1 MGGILNA
8 IEISARGLS
17 AQRSKMNVIAQN
29 MANAE
34 TTETPEGGPYRRKRV
49 VISEDKQTQS
59 FSTALSKATTNLART
74 NPGHRFGRSLAAQQ
88 ESEITSVD
96 YKEVEEPKDSYRL
109 VHDPSHPDADED
121 GFVKMPNIDVITE
134 MVDMM
139 TASRAYEA
147 NTSVISAA
155 KKMAN
160 DALDI

>member
-34 TTETPEGGPYRRKRV
+34 TSETAEGGPYRRKRV
-49 VISEDKQTQS
+49 VISEDKNTVS
-59 FSTALSKATTNLART
+59 FSTALGKASSSLART
-74 NPGHRFGRSLAAQQ
+74 HSGHRYGRTLSVQNK
-88 ESEITSVD
+88 SEVSSVD
-96 YKEVEEPKDSYRL
+96 HKEIEDSDTNFRL
-109 VHDPSHPDADED
+109 VHDPTHPDADEE
-121 GFVKMPNIDVITE
+121 GFVRMPNIDVITE

-147 NTSVISAA
+147 NTSVISSA

-160 DALDI
+160 DAMDI

>member
-34 TTETPEGGPYRRKRV
+34 TSETAEGGPYRRKRV
-49 VISEDKQTQS
+49 VISEDKNTVS
-59 FSTALSKATTNLART
+59 FRSALGKASTSLART
-74 NPGHRFGRSLAAQQ
+74 HSGHRMGKTLSMQNRS
-88 ESEITSVD
+88 EVSSVD
-96 YKEVEEPKDSYRL
+96 HQEIEDPETSFRL
-109 VHDPSHPDADED
+109 VHDPTHPNADKD

-147 NTSVISAA
+147 NTTVISSA

>member
-34 TTETPEGGPYRRKRV
+34 TTETAEGGPYRRKRV

-59 FSTALSKATTNLART
+59 FSSALNNATTSLART
-74 NPGHRFGRSLAAQQ
+74 NSAHRFGRTLNAHNK
-88 ESEITSVD
+88 SEVTSVD
-96 YKEVEEPKDSYRL
+96 FKEVEDPKDSYRL
-109 VHDPSHPDADED
+109 VHDPSHPDADAD
-121 GFVKMPNIDVITE
+121 GFVKMPNVDVITE

>member
-8 IEISARGLS
+8 IDISARGLS

-34 TTETPEGGPYRRKRV
+34 TTETAEGGPYRRQRV
-49 VISEDKQTQS
+49 VISEDKETLS
-59 FSTALSKATTNLART
+59 FSTALGRART
-74 NPGHRFGRSLAAQQ
+74 NLSRTHSNHRPGLIHSSQNKVDV
-88 ESEITSVD
+88 TSVEHE
-96 YKEVEEPKDSYRL
+96 EVQEPKDNYRL
-109 VHDPSHPDADED
+109 VHDPTHPDADEE
-121 GFVKMPNIDVITE
+121 GFVKMPNVDVITE

>member
-1 MGGILNA
+1 MGGIINA
-8 IEISARGLS
+8 IGISARGLS

-34 TTETPEGGPYRRKRV
+34 TTETAEGGPYRRKRV
-49 VISEDKQTQS
+49 IISEDKETVS
-59 FSTALSKATTNLART
+59 FSKALGRASTALART
-74 NPGHRFGRSLAAQQ
+74 HTGHLRGRTLSTKENVEL
-88 ESEITSVD
+88 TSV
-96 YKEVEEPKDSYRL
+96 EHEEIQEPKNSYRL
-109 VHDPSHPDADED
+109 VHDPTHPDADEE

>member
-8 IEISARGLS
+8 IDISARGLS

-34 TTETPEGGPYRRKRV
+34 TSETAEGGPYRRKRV
-49 VISEDKQTQS
+49 VISEDKNTIS
-59 FSTALSKATTNLART
+59 FSTALGKASTNLVRT
-74 NPGHRFGRSLAAQQ
+74 HSGHRYGRTLNAQNK
-88 ESEITSVD
+88 SEVASVD
-96 YKEVEEPKDSYRL
+96 FKEVQDPDSNFRL
-109 VHDPSHPDADED
+109 VHDPTHPDADEN

-147 NTSVISAA
+147 NTSVISSA

-160 DALDI
+160 DAMDI

>member
-34 TTETPEGGPYRRKRV
+34 TSETAEGGPYRRKRV
-49 VISEDKQTQS
+49 IISEDKETVS
-59 FSTALSKATTNLART
+59 FSTALGKAATGLSRT
-74 NPGHRFGRSLAAQQ
+74 HSGHRYGRTLSAQNK
-88 ESEITSVD
+88 SEMTSVD
-96 YKEVEEPKDSYRL
+96 HKEIEDPETSFRL
-109 VHDPSHPDADED
+109 VHDPTHPEADED

>member
-1 MGGILNA
+1 MGGIINA

-34 TTETPEGGPYRRKRV
+34 TSETAEGGPYRRKRV
-49 VISEDKQTQS
+49 IISEDKDKIS
-59 FSTALSKATTNLART
+59 FSTALDKASTNLART
-74 NPGHRFGRSLAAQQ
+74 HSGHRTGKTLSARSEA
-88 ESEITSVD
+88 EVTSVD
-96 YKEVEEPKDSYRL
+96 HKEIQDPADSFRL
-109 VHDPSHPDADED
+109 VHDPTHPDADEE

-147 NTSVISAA
+147 NTAVISAA